1 MTERKTETSSDALAP
16 ETTNTEQRDVD
27 TQAQTVAD
35 QAKVESTSTMSLEDS
50 SKEKGGIDDVDE
62 QDLVDHMNQMERSG
76 TIDMSAYRGEDSHDD
91 LENRHGRAA
100 APDKDLAQ
108 DDS

>member
-1 MTERKTETSSDALAP
+1 MTERKPDSAADGFTP
-16 ETTNTEQRDVD
+16 ETTNTEQVDVD

-35 QAKVESTSTMSLEDS
+35 QARAASTSTMSLEES
-50 SKEKGGIDDVDE
+50 TKENGGIEDVDA

-76 TIDMSAYRGEDSHDD
+76 TIDMSAFRGEDSHDD
-91 LENRHGRAA
+91 LEGRHGRAS
-100 APDKDLAQ
+100 APDPEFSG